1 VCRAWA
7 YVLPQFPQENGRIA
21 LVPGRPAGTTLEAT
35 TSAARQ
41 YRPPQTTGI
50 EGSCMRRYLL
60 AVTTAGMMG
69 IAAAPA
75 AGGGVI
81 SKEEAE
87 TAVPVQSVAVE
98 SFGLRDEAMMVLVGS
113 ALIGIAAA
121 VRRTA

>member
-1 VCRAWA
+1 
-7 YVLPQFPQENGRIA
+7 
-21 LVPGRPAGTTLEAT
+21 
-35 TSAARQ
+35 
-41 YRPPQTTGI
+41 
-50 EGSCMRRYLL
+50 MRRYLL